1 MNIANIPGSLCSG
14 GAGSLCSQAITSTTW
29 GAIGN
34 IGYRFEAGRYFVEPV
49 LSGEWS
55 SNSMGNLDLAG
66 AQVVEQFAN
75 NQKIDLGGGARFG
88 GTVVDD
94 KVHYLE
100 ASFVGRVWDIV
111 SSPNKV
117 SITNLGPT
125 IALQDNVFSTVY
137 GEAGFQLDW
146 LNRYSGWSAYV
157 RADGKFNNQFQT
169 FTGKAGVRYAF

>member
-1 MNIANIPGSLCSG
+1 MQPGDHLHDLGCNRQYWLSLRSG
-14 GAGSLCSQAITSTTW
+14 TLLRRAGPIW
-29 GAIGN
+29 GM
-34 IGYRFEAGRYFVEPV
+34 VEQF
-49 LSGEWS
+49 
-55 SNSMGNLDLAG
+55 MGNLDLAG

-125 IALQDNVFSTVY
+125 ITLQDNVFSTVY